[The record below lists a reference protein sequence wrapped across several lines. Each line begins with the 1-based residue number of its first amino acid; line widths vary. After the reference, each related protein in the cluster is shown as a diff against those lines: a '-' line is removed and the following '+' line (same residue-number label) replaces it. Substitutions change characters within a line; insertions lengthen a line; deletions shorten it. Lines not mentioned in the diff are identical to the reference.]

1 MYITFSDLFGFIQIN
16 QIATDIN
23 KYKVIHAGPK
33 IQSGG
38 LKWGLAIVEYH
49 GSLCILVIKP
59 PQAEAPKARTTK
71 INNEKKFLD
80 KVIAVFML
88 LTICR
93 HQLQLLDP

>member
-1 MYITFSDLFGFIQIN
+1 MSRFLLCQKFH
-16 QIATDIN
+16 IAIVII
-23 KYKVIHAGPK
+23 KYSVVQTGAN

-38 LKWGLAIVEYH
+38 LKVGFVMVEYH
-49 GSLCILVIKP
+49 GSLSMLVIKP

-71 INNEKKFLD
+71 INNEKIFLD

-88 LTICR
+88 LKICR